1 MMKQIS
7 EAFAG
12 RLASG
17 AATTCLC
24 WRLER
29 QDGFK
34 VGLTDHDRALT
45 FGGVTYSPGAALSA
59 ARFETAGGLRPG
71 RASGDGALVADALT
85 EADLAAGLWTRAR
98 VHVYRVDWQ
107 ATEDHILIWTGFLS
121 EITQRGDQFEAELI
135 SLKAELERP
144 VGRLLS
150 RRCDAALGDARCGLA
165 GVDGQSCDKRFETCR
180 DVFSNVENYRGFP
193 HLPGQDF
200 VLSGPAAAGNDG
212 GRR

>member
-1 MMKQIS
+1 MKQIS
-7 EAFAG
+7 EAFET
-12 RLASG
+12 RLTSG

-29 QDGFK
+29 RDG
-34 VGLTDHDRALT
+34 VTIGMTDHDRALT

-59 ARFETAGGLRPG
+59 ARFETASGLRPG
-71 RASGDGALVADALT
+71 RASGNGAIITEALT

-107 ATEDHILIWTGFLS
+107 STDDRILIWTGFLS

-144 VGRLLS
+144 VGRRVS
-150 RRCDAALGDARCGLA
+150 RLCDAALGDARCGLT

-180 DVFSNVENYRGFP
+180 DVFSNAENYRGFP

>member
-1 MMKQIS
+1 MKQIS
-7 EAFAG
+7 EAFEA
-12 RLASG
+12 RLANG

-29 QDGFK
+29 RDG
-34 VGLTDHDRALT
+34 VTIGMTDHDRALT

-85 EADLAAGLWTRAR
+85 EADLGAGLWTRAR

-107 ATEDHILIWTGFLS
+107 STDDRILVWTGFLS
-121 EITQRGDQFEAELI
+121 EITQRGDRFEAELI

-144 VGRLLS
+144 VGRLVLS
-150 RRCDAALGDARCGLA
+150 RCDAALGDARCGFI
-165 GVDGQSCDKRFETCR
+165 GVDGQTCDKRFETCR
-180 DVFSNVENYRGFP
+180 KVFSNAENYRGFP
-193 HLPGQDF
+193 HRPGQDF